1 MQALAVYAPSTPP
14 ASTRCPPFGQGDGLD
29 LTKSK
34 TAKITLGGICLALTI
49 IFMFAGS
56 IVPGIELTLYAIS
69 SVFVAV
75 MILEAGVGSGIIL
88 YAAAVLLGSVLIPNK
103 LAIIPYAFLFGYYGI
118 VKYYIEKLP
127 NGIVQVAIKA
137 VFFAAVLSIA
147 LLGFKELVLGSINL
161 PDYPVIALIA
171 GGTLMMIL
179 YDYIYTLLIN
189 FYRKRIQ
196 GKDAGQMKLS

>member
-1 MQALAVYAPSTPP
+1 MPHQHRPP
-14 ASTRCPPFGQGDGLD
+14 AHVAPPFGQGDGLD

>member
-1 MQALAVYAPSTPP
+1 M
-14 ASTRCPPFGQGDGLD
+14 
-29 LTKSK
+29 TKSK
-34 TAKITLGGICLALTI
+34 TAKITLGGICLALTV

-75 MILEAGVGSGIIL
+75 MILEAGVGSGVIL
-88 YAAAVLLGSVLIPNK
+88 YAAAVLLGFVLIPNK

-118 VKYYIEKLP
+118 VKYYIEKLSS
-127 NGIVQVAIKA
+127 GIGQVIIKA
-137 VFFAAVLSIA
+137 IFFAAVLSIA
-147 LLGFKELVLGSINL
+147 LLGFKELLLGSINL
-161 PDYPVIALIA
+161 PDLPVIVLIA

-189 FYRKRIQ
+189 FYLKRVQRK
-196 GKDAGQMKLS
+196 GADQMKLS